1 MNQNNIDLTEF
12 GYADHELFTV
22 VDHNALDS
30 EKITAPRYSYW
41 QSVFRVF
48 FRKKLNIF
56 ILSVLAVLLLFT
68 YIYPV
73 IIDYDAEYDPYVNIN
88 VPNSTHLS
96 PMQAMGKFG
105 NVYKIADA
113 ELEKTDDSFSDG
125 SITYKVIAD
134 VTVKNKCNVY
144 KVADVNDSENVF
156 NVVEVKSDGV
166 SSFVK
171 LEEGEILG
179 KRDEKKGVVTYEVLD
194 EKDNDK
200 KYVIYEETDAKTGEK
215 SYVTKDFSLWLLI
228 KNFPENIHWI
238 LGAGDAGQSTFDA
251 IWYGSSISVTLALVC
266 AAINLLIGVLIGA
279 VWGFSKKFDIF
290 MIEVYNIVANV
301 PYILLISVIVLI
313 MSASFWT
320 MVFALTITGWIGIAY
335 FIRTQVVIIRDREY
349 NLASRCLG
357 TPIWRIAVK
366 NILPFMT
373 SVIVTLA
380 ATEIPSYIS
389 YEVFLSYIGMGLKDM
404 SLGKLIEVSQPS
416 MLVSGWGFEFWSPVA
431 IASIIAVVLY
441 VVGQNLGDASDPRT
455 HM

>member
-179 KRDEKKGVVTYEVLD
+179 T
-194 EKDNDK
+194 
-200 KYVIYEETDAKTGEK
+200 ETTTCCP
-215 SYVTKDFSLWLLI
+215 SQSL
-228 KNFPENIHWI
+228 
-238 LGAGDAGQSTFDA
+238 
-251 IWYGSSISVTLALVC
+251 
-266 AAINLLIGVLIGA
+266 
-279 VWGFSKKFDIF
+279 
-290 MIEVYNIVANV
+290 
-301 PYILLISVIVLI
+301 
-313 MSASFWT
+313 
-320 MVFALTITGWIGIAY
+320 VFG
-335 FIRTQVVIIRDREY
+335 
-349 NLASRCLG
+349 
-357 TPIWRIAVK
+357 
-366 NILPFMT
+366 
-373 SVIVTLA
+373 
-380 ATEIPSYIS
+380 
-389 YEVFLSYIGMGLKDM
+389 GL
-404 SLGKLIEVSQPS
+404 
-416 MLVSGWGFEFWSPVA
+416 
-431 IASIIAVVLY
+431 
-441 VVGQNLGDASDPRT
+441 
-455 HM
+455 